1 MLFSFFSC
9 HNTIEFFDIPLLKE
23 ISWHWHYN
31 LFPRGKINDNKEIN
45 FSILNN
51 YLNSEEK
58 IISWCFPSTAL
69 SVIVI
74 IRNCYYNCLLQ
85 LLHIEWKLPML
96 QHKQNGYP

>member
-58 IISWCFPSTAL
+58 KYFLVLPIYSF
-69 SVIVI
+69 
-74 IRNCYYNCLLQ
+74 IRNCYY
-85 LLHIEWKLPML
+85 P
-96 QHKQNGYP
+96 